1 MSCATIAQTLE
12 KSKPVFTLLTLF
24 TNPATFLVGFVA
36 LAISIGVHE
45 FAHVLS
51 AYLQGDMTG
60 KSMGRL
66 TLNPIKHLDL
76 WGTIAIV
83 VAGIGW
89 GKPAP
94 FNPYNL
100 RFRRWGSVLVAIAG
114 PISNIIVV
122 LIAGYT
128 LVVFGNTLP
137 SGNLLLLFLQTL
149 VILNAALAVFNLL
162 PIMPLDG
169 SHLLKAIFGPTNPL
183 VMWLDRYGMFLLL
196 GLLLFGGNLL
206 NTYIATGV
214 SLLLRALGLG
224 GL

>member
-1 MSCATIAQTLE
+1 
-12 KSKPVFTLLTLF
+12 
-24 TNPATFLVGFVA
+24 
-36 LAISIGVHE
+36 
-45 FAHVLS
+45 
-51 AYLQGDMTG
+51 
-60 KSMGRL
+60 MGRL